1 MSPIQRTI
9 KYVAMGLG
17 LLLALGIISGILS
30 AVVGV
35 AGFFSGVEGSAQQVT
50 TQIVRDFEDITSLD
64 ISHAAGK
71 LEIKNGETF
80 RVEAFNV
87 DEGRFT
93 CERQDDGT
101 LHIRDESIYHAFNI
115 FNWNFGGNAT
125 PAIVI
130 TLPADTRLAYA
141 SIHLGAGET
150 QIEQLLCD
158 ELKLECGAG
167 SFRADR
173 MVADKVDISGG
184 VGEIRIED
192 MDFKDMTA
200 KTGVGEVR
208 LNGRLTGDSRVE
220 CGVGEL
226 RLNLVDARNAYAI
239 SAKSGLGDI
248 RIDGEKLSG
257 DLSESAAAP
266 NRLHLQGG
274 VGAIRVQFGQ
284 AAEADWQAN

>member
-1 MSPIQRTI
+1 MSPTQRTI
-9 KYVAMGLG
+9 KYMAMGLG

-35 AGFFSGVEGSAQQVT
+35 AGFFSGAQGSEQQVT

-64 ISHAAGK
+64 VSHAAGK
-71 LEIKNGETF
+71 LEIKNGEAF

-93 CERQDDGT
+93 CQRRDDGT
-101 LHIRDESIYHAFNI
+101 LYFQDESIYHAFNI

-125 PAIVI
+125 PSIVI

-150 QIEQLLCD
+150 QVEQLICD

-173 MVADKVDISGG
+173 MAADKVDISGG
-184 VGEIRIED
+184 VGEIRIEN

-208 LNGRLTGDSRVE
+208 LSGRLTGDNRVE

-226 RLNLVDARNAYAI
+226 RLNLADARSAYAI

-248 RIDGEKLSG
+248 RIDGEKISG
-257 DLSESAAAP
+257 ELGDSADAP
-266 NRLHLQGG
+266 NRLRLQGG

-284 AAEADWQAN
+284 AADWQAN

>member
-1 MSPIQRTI
+1 MSPTQRTI
-9 KYVAMGLG
+9 KYIAMGLG

-35 AGFFSGVEGSAQQVT
+35 AGFFSDVQGSEQQMT

-64 ISHAAGK
+64 VSHAAGK

-93 CERQDDGT
+93 CQRRDDGT
-101 LHIRDESIYHAFNI
+101 LYIQDESIYHAFNI

-125 PAIVI
+125 PSIVI
-130 TLPADTRLAYA
+130 TLPAGTRLARA

-150 QIEQLLCD
+150 QVEQLICD

-173 MVADKVDISGG
+173 MAADKVDISGG
-184 VGEIRIED
+184 VGEIRIEN
-192 MDFKDMTA
+192 MDFKDMTT

-208 LNGRLTGDSRVE
+208 LSGRLTGDSRVE

-226 RLNLVDARNAYAI
+226 RLNLTDARSAYAI

-248 RIDGEKLSG
+248 RIDGEKISG
-257 DLSESAAAP
+257 ELGDSAGAP
-266 NRLHLQGG
+266 NRLRLQGG

-284 AAEADWQAN
+284 AADWQAN